1 MCMSF
6 FKKLWKKINRQTN
19 ETKFDLIVRYSD
31 AAVKVTSVLK
41 KFVDGKLDNFIVSQI
56 PGLVDDVILQI
67 LEEQVPKFATKTLL
81 INSILNSGKNNQD
94 PIVAIAKHIQGL
106 HIEGKEEFYAK
117 FAARL
122 VLDIAEAKSDG
133 VFEFAEVLSISQA
146 RFLELKQEGLL

>member
-6 FKKLWKKINRQTN
+6 FKKLWKKIKRQTN